1 MSVFSNLIEDTLKK
15 DGRFS
20 RTSLTMLSAWVTVLG
35 MALVDF
41 CDKGL
46 RYEVWLAL
54 ASIATG
60 IKIVDSYAKNIQ
72 KEDK

>member
-1 MSVFSNLIEDTLKK
+1 MRLFTGLIDDTLKK

-46 RYEVWLAL
+46 RYDVWFAL

-60 IKIVDSYAKNIQ
+60 IKIVDSYSKKIE
-72 KEDK
+72 K